1 MDKSLTWTLLFVS
14 GCDTK
19 ADVTFLLDNSD
30 NVGQQ
35 NFLKELSFVRDVT
48 NTMQLAPDKMQVSA
62 VTFGTGATNQFDLNQ
77 YTDTASLQNA
87 IMSIPFRGGKMQL
100 ANAIHYAT
108 GSSFSP
114 VHGGRA
120 DAPHIAVVITNQP
133 SGTIDSV
140 KLQSQ
145 TAKDNGVI
153 LYTVGVGNAVDQKE
167 LQTIA
172 SDPDS
177 RHMFSSQNFDALSSL
192 SDLIATKI
200 CNGEFSFTLFIV
212 RKLPTCTRF
221 IQNRIAKRL

>member
-1 MDKSLTWTLLFVS
+1 MYITKHAYLSSFSV
-14 GCDTK
+14 CDTK

-35 NFLKELSFVRDVT
+35 NFQKELAFVRDVT
-48 NTMQLAPDKMQVSA
+48 NNMQLAPDKMQVSA
-62 VTFGTGATNQFDLNQ
+62 VSFGTGATNQFDLNQ
-77 YTDTASLQNA
+77 YRDLSTLQSA
-87 IMSIPFRGGKMQL
+87 IMSIPYKGGKPQI

-114 VHGGRA
+114 VHGGRG

-133 SGTIDSV
+133 SGTIDTV

-153 LYTVGVGNAVDQKE
+153 LYAVGVGNGVDTKE

-177 RHMFSSQNFDALSSL
+177 RHFFTSQNFDALGSL
-192 SDLIATKI
+192 SDLLATKI
-200 CNGEFSFTLFIV
+200 CNGKFI
-212 RKLPTCTRF
+212 F
-221 IQNRIAKRL
+221 FY